1 MVSTG
6 SNKEDNVEEGQGV
19 LRVVAIKT
27 EGVAIP
33 DKFEQNPPKHD
44 NVLPKKKKKTKSFS
58 KAFSIAK
65 PELPMVFVS
74 LLFQI
79 TGEGVRLFIPL
90 QLAKAFDALIYSSED
105 ETSSEIMGSINNTML
120 IVLGL
125 SITSIFV
132 TFLRNLIQQ
141 IIGERVVSRIRCQL
155 YTSILRQ
162 EIAFFDEHKT
172 GELISRLGSDTTLLQ
187 SVISTNVPDFL
198 TGFIQ
203 SVTAIT
209 LMFVISFKLAGM
221 ALGGVLVILVMATPL
236 GITLGKLS
244 KEYQNELSEA
254 QTHSAEAFGSIRTV
268 QAFAAEKKEIERFE
282 KKIGNP
288 DQYTLCPSLWWPVMN
303 EGDVKSTYRAGY
315 FKALVSSSTFNLS
328 FGLAFGYL
336 NVILW
341 YGFYLIHFGEM
352 SVGELTA
359 FQSFVFNVGFGLGLI
374 AGNMVR
380 MIEGIKA
387 NDRVFELLDRIPQIP
402 TPPMSD
408 GIVSE
413 KSLTPASMIGNIE
426 FQNVNFAYSSRPEVL
441 VLNDFTLKIPN
452 NSTTGMKYTI
462 LLYFALFIRSFLY
475 LLNDYQL
482 THFLEILLI
491 ILSSPSWIKW
501 CW

>member
-1 MVSTG
+1 MVYTD
-6 SNKEDNVEEGQGV
+6 SNKEDNVEEGQSMF
-19 LRVVAIKT
+19 IET
-27 EGVAIP
+27 EGDIIL
-33 DKFEQNPPKHD
+33 DKLKQNPPIH
-44 NVLPKKKKKTKSFS
+44 NHVLPKKKTKIFS
-58 KAFSIAK
+58 KTFSIAK

-79 TGEGVRLFIPL
+79 TGESVRLFIPL
-90 QLAKAFDALIYSSED
+90 QLAKAFDALIYRSED
-105 ETSSEIMGSINNTML
+105 DESGTEIMESINNAML
-120 IVLGL
+120 IVLVL
-125 SITSIFV
+125 SIISIFV
-132 TFLRNLIQQ
+132 TFLRSATQQ
-141 IIGERVVSRIRCQL
+141 IIGERIVSRIRCQL

-187 SVISTNVPDFL
+187 SVISTNVPEFL
-198 TGFIQ
+198 TGCIQ

-209 LMFVISFKLAGM
+209 LMFVISSKLAGV
-221 ALGGVLVILVMATPL
+221 ALSGVLVILVMATPL

-244 KEYQNELSEA
+244 KEYQNELGQA

-268 QAFAAEKKEIERFE
+268 QAFAAENKEIERFE

-315 FKALVSSSTFNLS
+315 LKALVSSGTFSLG

-352 SVGELTA
+352 TVGELTA
-359 FQSFVFNVGFGLGLI
+359 FQSYVFNVGFGLGQI
-374 AGNMVR
+374 AGNTVR

-402 TPPMSD
+402 KPPR
-408 GIVSE
+408 IVGTVSK
-413 KSLTPASMIGNIE
+413 KSLKPASMEGNIE

-452 NSTTGMKYTI
+452 NSTTGM
-462 LLYFALFIRSFLY
+462 
-475 LLNDYQL
+475 
-482 THFLEILLI
+482 
-491 ILSSPSWIKW
+491 
-501 CW
+501 